1 MQWNISNK
9 QKAHVSNISNSII
22 DYILIDFSC
31 VCLKILCI
39 LLLLGEV
46 FSNVNNIKLV
56 DTDILS

>member
-22 DYILIDFSC
+22 DSILIDVNC
-31 VCLKILCI
+31 VCFKILCI

-46 FSNVNNIKLV
+46 FNNVNNIKLV